1 MSDEIYPDV
10 GTVDY
15 DPLLDSMDR
24 YADSAVNV
32 LEGVSRGFLA
42 MVIPLVSIGIAVA
55 LSRVLIKMP
64 IKVIS
69 GEI

>member
-1 MSDEIYPDV
+1 
-10 GTVDY
+10 
-15 DPLLDSMDR
+15 
-24 YADSAVNV
+24 V